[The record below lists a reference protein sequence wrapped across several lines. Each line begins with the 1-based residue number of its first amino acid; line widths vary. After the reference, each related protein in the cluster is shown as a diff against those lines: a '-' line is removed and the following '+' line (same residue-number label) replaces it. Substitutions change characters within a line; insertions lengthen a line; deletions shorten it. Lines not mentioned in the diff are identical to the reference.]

1 MYIYKNLKDDFRR
14 DKRNTPARRESG
26 CFKITIDLF
35 ETTSKWPGYDF
46 VILLIYIYIYYV
58 THYFE
63 LCYYVNLSYL
73 FYILGQRH
81 V

>member
-46 VILLIYIYIYYV
+46 VILLIYIYIYIM
-58 THYFE
+58 
-63 LCYYVNLSYL
+63 LLIILSYVIML
-73 FYILGQRH
+73 I
-81 V
+81 